1 MEPSGA
7 GAIGRALD
15 RLCLA
20 MAVAG
25 GVVICLL
32 AGMTV
37 CSILGRWSSGIAWLA
52 SVPVVGDFGPI
63 MGDFEMTKMGTAMAV
78 FLFLPYCHMRGG
90 HVTVDL
96 LMSHAPR
103 VLRRV
108 VAALSEILFL
118 VVSALM
124 TWRLVLGMQQKL
136 RYEQTT
142 MLMEIPVWWGY
153 GVGIVG
159 LSILTLVCLYR
170 ALAVCRGQDVHA

>member
-1 MEPSGA
+1 MSDSGA
-7 GAIGRALD
+7 GAVGRALD

-25 GVVICLL
+25 GVVVCLL

-37 CSILGRWSSGIAWLA
+37 CSIIGRWCSGIDGLA
-52 SVPVVGDFGPI
+52 SVPVVRDFGPI

-78 FLFLPYCHMRGG
+78 FLFLPVCHMRGG

-96 LMSHAPR
+96 LMIHVPR
-103 VLRRV
+103 LLQHV

-118 VVSALM
+118 AVSALM

-153 GVGIVG
+153 AVGIAG
-159 LSILTLVCLYR
+159 LSVLTLVCLYR
-170 ALAVCRGQDVHA
+170 ALAACRGVDVHA